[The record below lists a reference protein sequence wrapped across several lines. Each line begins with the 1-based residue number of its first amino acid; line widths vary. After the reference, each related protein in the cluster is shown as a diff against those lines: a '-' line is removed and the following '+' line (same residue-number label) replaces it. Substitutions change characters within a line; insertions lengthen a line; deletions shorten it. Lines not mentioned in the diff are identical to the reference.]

1 MSLGAAGKSACA
13 TRSVKL
19 AHATETGGRCRPV
32 IRWPLICTHWQAFN
46 VLNHTMFSAPD
57 FGTLIGNANPQY
69 NRITLGGSHASQSY
83 TRIIQIGLSL
93 SF

>member
-1 MSLGAAGKSACA
+1 
-13 TRSVKL
+13 
-19 AHATETGGRCRPV
+19 
-32 IRWPLICTHWQAFN
+32 
-46 VLNHTMFSAPD
+46 MFSAPD